1 MNYSRQR
8 ELIKREVKKDKVHP
22 TADMVYASLKESNP
36 TLSLG
41 TVYRNLN
48 LLSELG
54 EIRKIPMP
62 NSRDRFDGDV
72 SEHYHVI
79 CKECGRV
86 FDVSLERL
94 KDLDE
99 EIERQS
105 GFEVTSHELIVT
117 GLCPECKNNKEKR
130 Q

>member
-72 SEHYHVI
+72 SEHSHVI

-86 FDVSLERL
+86 FDVSLDRL

-117 GLCPECKNNKEKR
+117 GLCPECKNNKEKK